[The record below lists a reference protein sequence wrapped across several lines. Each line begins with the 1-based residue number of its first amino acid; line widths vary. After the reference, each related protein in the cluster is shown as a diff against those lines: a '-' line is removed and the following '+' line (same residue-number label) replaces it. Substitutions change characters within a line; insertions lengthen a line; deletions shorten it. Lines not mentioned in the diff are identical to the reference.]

1 MSNHLTPD
9 ELSEAFDV
17 ERSEVIEICLR
28 EAIPI
33 LHGRVDK
40 TLFAAHVEAGALRE
54 AS

>member
-9 ELSEAFDV
+9 ELSEAFDL
-17 ERSEVIEICLR
+17 ERNEVIEVCIR

-40 TLFAAHVEAGALRE
+40 TLFAAHVQTNALRE